1 MASVQ
6 DVSPLDRLNR
16 EFIEAVREI
25 MYLAIKIDS
34 PYDRVKVMHWVRRLR
49 EQDDTKLRA
58 AQIRNEYAQYLRIM
72 LSGETLYFCAPFKK
86 EPPEV
91 LAPLPEALT
100 NMMSEKCPDLPKTG
114 KECEYTITFVVL
126 KAI

>member
-34 PYDRVKVMHWVRRLR
+34 PYG
-49 EQDDTKLRA
+49 KLSNF
-58 AQIRNEYAQYLRIM
+58 IIIIG
-72 LSGETLYFCAPFKK
+72 GEIQNKPCVSI
-86 EPPEV
+86 PPV
-91 LAPLPEALT
+91 TSP
-100 NMMSEKCPDLPKTG
+100 
-114 KECEYTITFVVL
+114 
-126 KAI
+126 